1 MNDTPLDAARE
12 PYVSLATYRRDGR
25 EVRTPVWIAAEGGV
39 FYVFS
44 APEVGKVKR
53 IRANARVS
61 VAACNYRGVVKGPWR
76 EGRARLLDD
85 AASRAVAL
93 RALRAKYGVQM
104 WLADVLSKLGGRFAS
119 RVYIEIHL

>member
-12 PYVSLATYRRDGR
+12 PYVCLATYRRDGR

-53 IRANARVS
+53 IRL
-61 VAACNYRGVVKGPWR
+61 
-76 EGRARLLDD
+76 EEL
-85 AASRAVAL
+85 
-93 RALRAKYGVQM
+93 Q
-104 WLADVLSKLGGRFAS
+104 
-119 RVYIEIHL
+119 